1 MTDLFANDPS
11 FSSAHAATMDANT
24 PLAERLRPQNL
35 SEVIGQKH
43 LLGEGQPLAVAFAQR
58 RMHSMIFWGP
68 PGVGKTMLARLVA
81 HSFDAH
87 FVALSAVLSGV
98 KEIREVVEQAQMLR
112 AQGQQTILFV
122 DEVHR
127 FNKAVKHF
135 INQRLI
141 KLVVQFLVLP
151 HCSMGVKHG

>member
-1 MTDLFANDPS
+1 MSDLFASDLPTNG
-11 FSSAHAATMDANT
+11 AHTAVDENA
-24 PLAERLRPQNL
+24 PLAERLRPHSL
-35 SEVIGQKH
+35 SEVIGQKQ

-68 PGVGKTMLARLVA
+68 PGVGKTTLARLVA

-112 AQGQQTILFV
+112 AQGRRTVMFV

-127 FNKAVKHF
+127 FNKAVKYY
-135 INQRLI
+135 INQWLI
-141 KLVVQFLVLP
+141 KPVVQFIVLP